1 MRRAVALA
9 AASQPHPNPRV
20 GAAVL
25 NPEGDEVSAA
35 FHVGPGNPHAEVL
48 ALRAAGDAA
57 TGSTV
62 VTTLEPCS
70 HYGRT
75 PPCTDALIAAGV
87 ARVIVGATD
96 PDEKVAG
103 SGIAQL
109 RAAGIEVTTGVTE
122 DEVIAADPGYFHH
135 RRTGRPRFRIKL
147 AATLDGQIAATDGT
161 SQWITSEAA
170 REDAHRLRAAADA
183 VVVGAGTLR
192 ADDPLLNVRLDSFRG
207 RQPQAVV
214 IAGDAP
220 LPADRRLY
228 ERDPIIYAPQ
238 PIAVKSGCEIVLAAG
253 PDGVDLAAVAKDLA
267 DRGILEV
274 LVDGGP
280 TLATSFIKG
289 GLTDEITLYFGAKLA
304 VGSGLPML
312 TGPFATL
319 ADAAAVEIV
328 EVVKLGS
335 DIRIDARPKVDS
347 PPGVLPAP
355 QGGAA

>member
-1 MRRAVALA
+1 MA
-9 AASQPHPNPRV
+9 AASHPHPNPRV
-20 GAAVL
+20 GAVVL

-35 FHVGPGNPHAEVL
+35 FHEGPGNPHAEVL

-70 HYGRT
+70 HHGRT
-75 PPCTDALIAAGV
+75 PPCTEALIAAGV

-96 PDEKVAG
+96 PDEKVSG
-103 SGIAQL
+103 SGIAKL
-109 RAAGIEVTTGVTE
+109 RAAGIEVISEVIEG
-122 DEVIAADPGYFHH
+122 EVIAADPGYFHH

-147 AATLDGQIAATDGT
+147 AATLDGQIAASDGT

-170 REDAHRLRAAADA
+170 REDAHQLRAAADA

-192 ADDPLLNVRLDSFRG
+192 ADDPLLDVRLDSFSG
-207 RQPQAVV
+207 RQPQPVV
-214 IAGDAP
+214 IVGDRP
-220 LPADRRLY
+220 LPEDRRLY
-228 ERDPIIYAPQ
+228 DRDPIIYAPR
-238 PIAVKSGCEIVLAAG
+238 PMAGKPGCEIVVAAG
-253 PDGVDLAAVAKDLA
+253 PGGVDLAAVAKDLA
-267 DRGILEV
+267 DRGMLEV

-280 TLATSFIKG
+280 TLATSFING
-289 GLTDEITLYFGAKLA
+289 GLADEITLYFGAKLA

-328 EVVKLGS
+328 EVAKLGT
-335 DIRIDARPKVDS
+335 DIRIDAKPRIDS
-347 PPGVLPAP
+347 SA